1 MPLCQGHNF
10 IVTIHNCNTID
21 NGFYQMQG
29 DASHG
34 REAAPGVL
42 QRVGLK
48 KYIHGSSAIRSC
60 IPWLHSTQG
69 FRQCTVL
76 KLLFTFLA
84 LTAQRRHLQSAA
96 LQHRPRLQTGPS
108 CCRPR
113 PARPTAGTYPAAEDC
128 TCRMQN
134 AAQRCIKSRALT
146 GMHPEEL
153 GVSSSQKIKLLELT
167 VECQR
172 KS

>member
-1 MPLCQGHNF
+1 
-10 IVTIHNCNTID
+10 
-21 NGFYQMQG
+21 MQG
-29 DASHG
+29 DASHC
-34 REAAPGVL
+34 REAAPAAL

-48 KYIHGSSAIRSC
+48 KYVQGSSAVLSC
-60 IPWLHSTQG
+60 IPQLQSTQAE
-69 FRQCTVL
+69 VL

-108 CCRPR
+108 CCRLR

-167 VECQR
+167 VDCRMTKKIIVIDGISGSEAR
-172 KS
+172 

>member
-1 MPLCQGHNF
+1 MAQRRHLVCF
-10 IVTIHNCNTID
+10 REW
-21 NGFYQMQG
+21 
-29 DASHG
+29 AS
-34 REAAPGVL
+34 RNMSMDL
-42 QRVGLK
+42 QRSYPVFL
-48 KYIHGSSAIRSC
+48 S
-60 IPWLHSTQG
+60 LHSALGIG

-108 CCRPR
+108 CCRLR

-167 VECQR
+167 VDCRMTKKIIVIDGISGSEAR
-172 KS
+172 